1 MVAGFG
7 AEWAW
12 SDRVSIRSE
21 VLYVDR
27 ENRYLFA
34 PPATFANFTES
45 DSMWISRI
53 ASNVKFGYDAVVAKY

>member
-1 MVAGFG
+1 MGLVRSREHPVRG
-7 AEWAW
+7 AVCGP
-12 SDRVSIRSE
+12 R
-21 VLYVDR
+21 
-27 ENRYLFA
+27 NRYLFA